1 MNRLNYKSITILAT
15 VLAVLF
21 GFSAS
26 TFATDLDDDIGS
38 DEPINDDLRKDQ
50 NTEFIVVNAK
60 AKANAKAKRGT
71 GTEGT
76 SEDGAGNINIGV
88 GVDLS
93 GATII
98 NLSDNEG
105 ATVVSD

>member
-1 MNRLNYKSITILAT
+1 MNRLTKNAIC
-15 VLAVLF
+15 VLTTTFAVLV
-21 GFSAS
+21 GFNASALAS
-26 TFATDLDDDIGS
+26 DLDDDIGG
-38 DEPINDDLRKDQ
+38 DELINDDLRKDQ

-60 AKANAKAKRGT
+60 AKANAKAKRGI
-71 GTEGT
+71 GTEGS

-98 NLSDNEG
+98 NLSDNQG
-105 ATVVSD
+105 ATVVSE